1 MKLQHKLIFPFVF
14 FFIILRKILNLKII
28 FTKNSKQTEANVMR
42 YLIAFLSIILLISF
56 LWRCG
61 GDPIAEGDQAYA
73 DGNFN
78 GALKSYFEAKKA
90 QPENTIIQEKIALA
104 YTRRGLSLFEKTKNI
119 NTFIGNHEKALKYVP
134 ETESSAEF
142 KTEYSQLLLKLA
154 QAYNSTKAENPIQ
167 EEQYFTKTIDYLNE
181 ALLLDDQ
188 NTVAD
193 SMLSALRE
201 ANFQKMFDKG
211 ETFFTQAQKEK
222 TNSELFLSAEFYINR
237 AVSFNPMDEKA
248 QKYLKRVREKTI
260 KIIDLKKDIPLAI
273 ANMKRTSTH
282 TLLDIT
288 AFNNIGET
296 IQFDPANLKI
306 IDLDNNE
313 YSIDTKETDK
323 YDRAL
328 SAPVDM
334 EPRKQVDGN
343 VAFNVGKSK
352 QLLCLQYELEDGTLS
367 KKYFP

>member
-1 MKLQHKLIFPFVF
+1 
-14 FFIILRKILNLKII
+14 
-28 FTKNSKQTEANVMR
+28 MR
-42 YLIAFLSIILLISF
+42 YLAAFLSIVLLITF

-73 DGNFN
+73 AGNFN

-90 QPENTIIQEKIALA
+90 QPDNVLIQEKIALA
-104 YTRRGLSLFEKTKNI
+104 YTQRGLSLFEKTKNI
-119 NTFIGNHEKALKYVP
+119 NTFIGNHEKALKYIP
-134 ETESSAEF
+134 ETETSAEF

-154 QAYNSTKAENPIQ
+154 QAYNTTKAENPIQ
-167 EEQYFTKTIDYLNE
+167 EEQYFTKTLNYLDE

-188 NTVAD
+188 NIVAD
-193 SMLSALRE
+193 SMLTALRE

-211 ETFFTQAQKEK
+211 ETFFTQAKKEK
-222 TNSELFLSAEFYINR
+222 TNAELFLSAEFYINR

-248 QKYLKRVREKTI
+248 QKYLKQVREKTL
-260 KIIDLKKDIPLAI
+260 KIIDLKKDIPFAI

-288 AFNNIGET
+288 VFNNMGT
-296 IQFDPANLKI
+296 AIQFDPTKLKI
-306 IDLDNNE
+306 IDVDNNE
-313 YSIDTKETDK
+313 YSIDNKETDK

-328 SAPVDM
+328 VTAVNM

-343 VAFNVGKSK
+343 IVFSVGKSK
-352 QLLCLQYELEDGTLS
+352 QLLCLQYELEDGTVS